1 MMTKNLTILGSTGSI
16 GRQTLEVVEQL
27 PVRVAAL
34 TAGQNV
40 ERMAEQCR
48 RFRPQLAVMGTEEAA
63 QRLREALAGEKIEI
77 RSGMDGLI
85 AAAEHPLA
93 DTVVTAVVGMLG
105 LRPTLAAIRAKK
117 RIALANKETLVCAG
131 ELVMREAAAAGA
143 EIVPVDSEH
152 SAIFQCLMGCRDR
165 SEIRRLIL
173 TCSGGPFFGKTPDK
187 LRNPSDLQVRFR
199 TGVIYTAVTVI
210 CVLAGN
216 IPMVLML
223 MVVAGIC
230 AGEFFYMLR
239 SDAKLPNEMLGIIA
253 AVLYPL
259 SVYIAGLVGAMLV
272 SLALLLALLVWYVFW
287 LRARI
292 PDVGVS
298 FFGAAYTGLLLCGL
312 VIIRVS
318 LPAPWGGVCV
328 LLLFLSVWAND
339 AFAYLV
345 GSKIGRHKLAPRTSP
360 KKSWEGF
367 IAGLVGSVIFWCLMT
382 LVPGITMAIPQAIVF
397 GIISG
402 CMGVLGDLAESRIK
416 RNSGFKDSG
425 TIMPGHGGLLDRS
438 DSLFLTSITA
448 AILLIAGGCIPYA
461 LF

>member
-1 MMTKNLTILGSTGSI
+1 MRNATC
-16 GRQTLEVVEQL
+16 L
-27 PVRVAAL
+27 PVVCDAESAPEGPPWHYDLSDEERAA
-34 TAGQNV
+34 
-40 ERMAEQCR
+40 R
-48 RFRPQLAVMGTEEAA
+48 EEK
-63 QRLREALAGEKIEI
+63 RETRQEK
-77 RSGMDGLI
+77 
-85 AAAEHPLA
+85 
-93 DTVVTAVVGMLG
+93 
-105 LRPTLAAIRAKK
+105 
-117 RIALANKETLVCAG
+117 
-131 ELVMREAAAAGA
+131 
-143 EIVPVDSEH
+143 
-152 SAIFQCLMGCRDR
+152 RDR
-165 SEIRRLIL
+165 LKQKAL
-173 TCSGGPFFGKTPDK
+173 NKTPDK

-199 TGVIYTAVTVI
+199 TGVIYTAATVI

-259 SVYIAGLVGAMLV
+259 SVYIGRSGGRDAGELGSSAGPLGVV
-272 SLALLLALLVWYVFW
+272 RVLAAGPHP
-287 LRARI
+287 RC
-292 PDVGVS
+292 GVS

-318 LPAPWGGVCV
+318 LPAPWGGACV

-345 GSKIGRHKLAPRTSP
+345 GSKIGRQQCWHRRHESEEELGRVS
-360 KKSWEGF
+360 
-367 IAGLVGSVIFWCLMT
+367 AGLVGSVIFWCLMT